1 MHVAQPRQHHLVQPR
16 APLHRARRPLARP
29 RHRPRFGRA
38 LLRGVHHDVVRFLGA
53 LFHGQFPRGHETWQR
68 LGRGPLLG
76 CEQIRAG
83 PRGGAPRD
91 SRGADRRRGVGGQ
104 LQQLLHRHRPQHL
117 RRAGVG
123 RRLARDTGPPLRSGG
138 VVLDAGD
145 VPERRR
151 PRGRQT
157 RRRLPGRLL
166 LGPFL
171 RRRRPHRTSRHAP
184 RFAERLQRPGHR
196 ALRQHQHLDP
206 LHRGAPR
213 RRRQGQMRLRQ
224 RLCFLRRRGDNAG
237 QRKCRGYLSD
247 DAPHVVYG
255 RTKRRGDHHNHTRR
269 DDHLNHRSSTR
280 GGHHHH
286 GIPLRFG
293 HYRRWDRHFD
303 NS

>member
-29 RHRPRFGRA
+29 RRHPRLGRT
-38 LLRGVHHDVVRFLGA
+38 LLDCVDHDVVRLLRA
-53 LFHGQFPRGHETWQR
+53 LLHDQRPRGNKTWQR

-76 CEQIRAG
+76 CGQIRTG
-83 PRGGAPRD
+83 SRVGAPRD

-151 PRGRQT
+151 RGRSQT
-157 RRRLPGRLL
+157 RRHLPRRLF
-166 LGPFL
+166 LGPRL
-171 RRRRPHRTSRHAP
+171 RRRHPHRAP
-184 RFAERLQRPGHR
+184 CNPPCFAEWPQRPGHR
-196 ALRQHQHLDP
+196 AVREHQHLNP

-213 RRRQGQMRLRQ
+213 RRRQRQVRLRQ
-224 RLCFLRRRGDNAG
+224 RLCVLRRRSDHDPE
-237 QRKCRGYLSD
+237 RRRGGHLSD

-255 RTKRRGDHHNHTRR
+255 RSSRG
-269 DDHLNHRSSTR
+269 
-280 GGHHHH
+280 
-286 GIPLRFG
+286 
-293 HYRRWDRHFD
+293 
-303 NS
+303 